1 MIVLIVSGVGVSV
14 SLRMFF
20 IFYVADQ
27 VWNKTD
33 KKAK

>member
-1 MIVLIVSGVGVSV
+1 MIVLIVSGVELSV
-14 SLRMFF
+14 SLRVFF
-20 IFYVADQ
+20 IFFVADQ